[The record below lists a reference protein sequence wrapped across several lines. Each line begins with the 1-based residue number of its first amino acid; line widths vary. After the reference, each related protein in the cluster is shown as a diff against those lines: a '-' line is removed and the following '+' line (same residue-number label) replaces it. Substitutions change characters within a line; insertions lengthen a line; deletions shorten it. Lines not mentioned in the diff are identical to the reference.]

1 MNIKMMGGITIIL
14 QRVFLYWKL
23 GSKSAWAL
31 PAPAYSTN
39 KSKSDRIKAKALYLE
54 QAVASNSL

>member
-1 MNIKMMGGITIIL
+1 MMGGITIIL